1 MIIGSFGEYTFEASE
16 GKTFNA
22 LRWQRASRLSSH
34 ATIEGLP
41 LVEMLGLDS
50 AQITLNGTLSRQY
63 VDDLDD
69 AMMELCALQDGEPR
83 ALTRGSRCYGLFVVQ
98 SVQFS
103 EDRWCG
109 DVPEVITWSMQLI
122 STRGNSNG

>member
-1 MIIGSFGEYTFEASE
+1 MIVGSFGDYVFEAAE

-22 LRWQRASRLSSH
+22 LRWQRAARLSSH
-34 ATIEGLP
+34 ATLEGLP

-50 AQITLNGTLSRQY
+50 PQITLSGTFSRQY
-63 VDDLDD
+63 IPDLDD
-69 AMMELCALQDGEPR
+69 AIMELCALQDDTPR
-83 ALTRGSRCYGLFVVQ
+83 ALTRGTRCYGLFIVQ

-109 DVPEVITWSMQLI
+109 DVPEVITWTMQLI
-122 STRGNSNG
+122 STRGQNG